1 MAQTVGEGA
10 YEVNE
15 TASAMDIVRCFW
27 VGDDPL
33 MIAYHDREWGTPCH
47 DDRKLF
53 ELLMLDVNQAGLSWS
68 LIIRRREAFRR
79 AFDGWDPERI
89 ARYEAADLER
99 LLADPGIIR
108 NRLKIAAA
116 VRNARAFLEVQR
128 EHGSFDCY
136 LWSFVGGRPIRHTGL
151 TSGTIPASTAESD
164 VLSKDLKQRGFTF
177 VGSTVVYA
185 FMQSVGLVDDHVPE
199 CFRYQGA

>member
-1 MAQTVGEGA
+1 MS
-10 YEVNE
+10 VNE
-15 TASAMDIVRCFW
+15 TLNAVELERCFW

-33 MIAYHDREWGTPCH
+33 MIAYHDQEWGTPCH

-68 LIIRRREAFRR
+68 LIIRKREAFRR
-79 AFDGWDPERI
+79 AFEGWDPERI
-89 ARYEAADLER
+89 ARYGQADLER

-116 VRNARAFLEVQR
+116 VHNARAFLEVQR
-128 EHGSFDCY
+128 ERGSFDSY
-136 LWSFVGGRPIRHTGL
+136 LWSLVSGRPIRHPGL
-151 TSGTIPASTAESD
+151 TRETIPARTAESD
-164 VLSKDLKQRGFTF
+164 ALSKDLKQRGFTF

-185 FMQSVGLVDDHVPE
+185 FMQSVGLVDDHLPE
-199 CFRYQGA
+199 CFRYRGSPAHPA

>member
-1 MAQTVGEGA
+1 
-10 YEVNE
+10 VNE
-15 TASAMDIVRCFW
+15 TANAVEIERCFW

-33 MIAYHDREWGTPCH
+33 MIAYHDQEWGTPCH

-68 LIIRRREAFRR
+68 LIIRKREALRR

-89 ARYEAADLER
+89 ARYGQADLER

-116 VRNARAFLEVQR
+116 VHNARAFLEVQR
-128 EHGSFDCY
+128 ERGSFDSY
-136 LWSFVGGRPIRHTGL
+136 LWSFVGGRPIRHPGL
-151 TSGTIPASTAESD
+151 TRETIPDRTAESD
-164 VLSKDLKQRGFTF
+164 GLSKDLKQRGFTF

-185 FMQSVGLVDDHVPE
+185 FMQSVGLVDDHLPE
-199 CFRYQGA
+199 CFRYQGSPQSAGC